1 MTAQEIRALLIDE
14 KVRIMAAIWE
24 YMSDHNEEVPISQ
37 ELIDLLK
44 EPQARVN
51 SGKAQFFDW
60 DNLKL
65 ATGCG

>member
-24 YMSDHNEEVPISQ
+24 YMRDHNEEVPISQ

-44 EPQARVN
+44 ECQARVN
-51 SGKAQFFDW
+51 SGKAQLFDW
-60 DNLKL
+60 DKLKL